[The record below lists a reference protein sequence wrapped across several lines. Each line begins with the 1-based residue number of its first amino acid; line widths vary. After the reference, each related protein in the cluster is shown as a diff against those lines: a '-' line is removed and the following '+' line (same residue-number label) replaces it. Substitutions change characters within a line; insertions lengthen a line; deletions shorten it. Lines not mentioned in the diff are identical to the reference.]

1 MKRENKFMVKQL
13 VQIYRYE
20 ISNKSEHAKIYYMNG
35 NKF

>member
-1 MKRENKFMVKQL
+1 MKRENKFTIKQH

-20 ISNKSEHAKIYYMNG
+20 ISNKSEHAKIYHMNG